1 MVTFLGVQT
10 LSGFM
15 LYVIL
20 VAPAI
25 LLAFYAQWRV
35 SAAYSQM
42 SQVPARMTGAEAA
55 RRILDS
61 AGLYEVPIEPVS
73 GHLSDHYDPSSKVVR
88 LSHDVYSGH
97 SMASVGIAAHE
108 VGHAIQDARN
118 YSPLV
123 IRNLAVPAAGFG
135 GNLASV
141 LFTVAFV
148 MLFSGMIALGKWVL
162 LIAIVG
168 FSLVVFFQLINLPV
182 EFDASS
188 RAKDELI
195 SHGIISSGE
204 LPYVSRVL
212 NAAALTYV
220 AGTLSSVM
228 TLAYYM
234 LQYAGLSQSDS

>member
-1 MVTFLGVQT
+1 
-10 LSGFM
+10 
-15 LYVIL
+15 
-20 VAPAI
+20 
-25 LLAFYAQWRV
+25 
-35 SAAYSQM
+35 M

-55 RRILDS
+55 RRILNS
-61 AGLYEVPIEPVS
+61 AGLHNIPIEQVP
-73 GHLSDHYDPSSKVVR
+73 GHLSDHYDPSTKVVR
-88 LSHDVYSGH
+88 LSPEVYSGN

-135 GNLASV
+135 GSIASV

-148 MLFSGMIALGKWVL
+148 MLFSGLAKLGSFVL

-188 RAKDELI
+188 RAKDELV
-195 SHGIISSGE
+195 SHGIVSGSE
-204 LPYVSRVL
+204 LPYVSKVL

-220 AGTLSSVM
+220 AGTLTSVM
-228 TLAYYM
+228 TLAHYLM
-234 LQYAGLSQSDS
+234 LYAGVSSNDG

>member
-1 MVTFLGVQT
+1 LITYL
-10 LSGFM
+10 
-15 LYVIL
+15 IL
-20 VAPAI
+20 VGPAI
-25 LLAFYAQWRV
+25 LLALYAQWRV
-35 SAAYSQM
+35 SSAYSQM

-55 RRILDS
+55 RRILNS
-61 AGLYEVPIEPVS
+61 AGLHDISIEQVA
-73 GHLSDHYDPSSKVVR
+73 GQLSDHYDPSAKVVR
-88 LSHDVYSGH
+88 LSQDVYHGH

-123 IRNLAVPAAGFG
+123 IRNMAVPAAGFG
-135 GNLASV
+135 SSLSSI
-141 LFTVAFV
+141 LFMVAFV
-148 MLFSGMIALGKWVL
+148 MLFSGMIVLGKWVL

-204 LPYVSRVL
+204 LPYVSKVL

-220 AGTLSSVM
+220 AGTLSSIM
-228 TLAYYM
+228 TLAYYL
-234 LQYAGLSQSDS
+234 LQYAGLSQNDG

>member
-1 MVTFLGVQT
+1 
-10 LSGFM
+10 LSGIL
-15 LYVIL
+15 LYLIL
-20 VAPAI
+20 VGPAI

-35 SAAYSQM
+35 SSAYSQM
-42 SQVPARMTGAEAA
+42 SQIPARMSGAQAA

-61 AGLYEVPIEPVS
+61 AGLHDVPIESVS

-88 LSHDVYSGH
+88 LSYDVYNGN
-97 SMASVGIAAHE
+97 SMSAVGIAAHE

-135 GNLASV
+135 GSLASV

-148 MLFSGMIALGKWVL
+148 MLFSGMLALGKWVL

-168 FSLVVFFQLINLPV
+168 FSMVVFFQLINLPV

-195 SHGIISSGE
+195 SHGIVSSGE

-228 TLAYYM
+228 TLAYY
-234 LQYAGLSQSDS
+234 LLHYAGLSQSDS